1 MKNLLKIVIIDDE
14 MILRN
19 GLKYL
24 CNWES
29 HGFTIAGE
37 AANGIEGFQ
46 LVEQLRPDIV
56 ITDIVM
62 PGMDGI
68 SLTARIKEHFPD
80 IHIIVLSSYDNFSYA
95 KSGFK
100 LGIDDYLLKP
110 ELEASDL
117 LHLLEKL
124 RASSNPA
131 DKKSTASQF
140 FQEVLTFYTMQESQC
155 LEEFRERGILFQETN
170 PYTLLVTAYKGTVP
184 IHRILPSITNA
195 CLECFPGFPCISCI
209 TNQGYLCIL
218 LQPASGSRL
227 PASLELYPFIEKLE
241 RQLGST
247 FLFACSLPFFSLE
260 KLSQTYGEMCRLL
273 SYGFYFPEKKVLSSG
288 DIHKEETPFPEAL
301 FAKCLDPLQPETAYS
316 LLCSYINEAQR
327 EAGTD
332 VFTLKKQVENAVYT
346 LIQALAD
353 ASFPT
358 DGINA
363 EKVMLFKKMDLSND
377 CNSLKRV
384 LDETFEAL
392 YQIVRKGTR
401 EKEDTIFNRIED
413 YIRLNCSQDL
423 KLYDLARQFH
433 LNYTY
438 LSTVFY
444 QNTQEHFSDYL
455 NRTRVDKAKE
465 LLRSESASIQS
476 IGEKCGFMN
485 QGYFSKIFKKFTSY
499 SPKEYQKLYHKKL

>member
-131 DKKSTASQF
+131 DKKA
-140 FQEVLTFYTMQESQC
+140 
-155 LEEFRERGILFQETN
+155 
-170 PYTLLVTAYKGTVP
+170 
-184 IHRILPSITNA
+184 
-195 CLECFPGFPCISCI
+195 
-209 TNQGYLCIL
+209 
-218 LQPASGSRL
+218 QPPNFSRRY
-227 PASLELYPFIEKLE
+227 SPFIPCRKASAW
-241 RQLGST
+241 RNSANGGSFSRKPIPIPCWSPPIKAPSPFT
-247 FLFACSLPFFSLE
+247 GFCLP
-260 KLSQTYGEMCRLL
+260 
-273 SYGFYFPEKKVLSSG
+273 
-288 DIHKEETPFPEAL
+288 
-301 FAKCLDPLQPETAYS
+301 
-316 LLCSYINEAQR
+316 
-327 EAGTD
+327 
-332 VFTLKKQVENAVYT
+332 
-346 LIQALAD
+346 
-353 ASFPT
+353 
-358 DGINA
+358 
-363 EKVMLFKKMDLSND
+363 
-377 CNSLKRV
+377 
-384 LDETFEAL
+384 
-392 YQIVRKGTR
+392 
-401 EKEDTIFNRIED
+401 
-413 YIRLNCSQDL
+413 
-423 KLYDLARQFH
+423 
-433 LNYTY
+433 
-438 LSTVFY
+438 
-444 QNTQEHFSDYL
+444 
-455 NRTRVDKAKE
+455 
-465 LLRSESASIQS
+465 
-476 IGEKCGFMN
+476 
-485 QGYFSKIFKKFTSY
+485 
-499 SPKEYQKLYHKKL
+499 